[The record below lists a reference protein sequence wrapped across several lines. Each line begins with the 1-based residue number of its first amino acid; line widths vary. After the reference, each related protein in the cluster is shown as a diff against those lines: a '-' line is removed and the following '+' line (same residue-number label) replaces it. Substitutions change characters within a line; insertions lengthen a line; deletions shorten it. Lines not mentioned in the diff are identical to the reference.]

1 MTSVQR
7 VYTGDSLVLGEII
20 REMYFRLRPNQPFA
34 DFNFVLSYF
43 LFQTLQRRM
52 AELDESGPASPG
64 TLGQQLIT
72 KKVAMVT
79 VKQRLQEYQS
89 LLGDLKERVKKIEQ
103 ILEEELGR
111 REKSKKDIGV
121 IKIWITKTIQV
132 IERKLDSSEPVDVTT
147 LEVGLQTNFIYTG

>member
-1 MTSVQR
+1 MPQTTQRIIVVQIAHI
-7 VYTGDSLVLGEII
+7 VPELSMISL
-20 REMYFRLRPNQPFA
+20 RE
-34 DFNFVLSYF
+34 
-43 LFQTLQRRM
+43 FQTLQRRM
-52 AELDESGPASPG
+52 TELDESGPASPS

-79 VKQRLQEYQS
+79 VKQRLQEYQH

-132 IERKLDSSEPVDVTT
+132 IERKLDSSEPVDITT
-147 LEVGLQTNFIYTG
+147 IEVGLSC

>member
-1 MTSVQR
+1 MFSFCVF
-7 VYTGDSLVLGEII
+7 I
-20 REMYFRLRPNQPFA
+20 
-34 DFNFVLSYF
+34 
-43 LFQTLQRRM
+43 LFQTLQRHM
-52 AELDESGPASPG
+52 ADLDENGPASPS

-79 VKQRLQEYQS
+79 VKQRLQEYQN

-147 LEVGLQTNFIYTG
+147 IEVGLYTRLIPQYFYWIALSVLNCSS

>member
-1 MTSVQR
+1 MPQTTQRIIFVQIAHI
-7 VYTGDSLVLGEII
+7 VPELSMISL
-20 REMYFRLRPNQPFA
+20 RE
-34 DFNFVLSYF
+34 
-43 LFQTLQRRM
+43 FQTLQRRM
-52 AELDESGPASPG
+52 TELDESGPASPS

-79 VKQRLQEYQS
+79 VKQRLQEYQH

-132 IERKLDSSEPVDVTT
+132 IERKLDSSEPVDITT
-147 LEVGLQTNFIYTG
+147 IEVGMSC

>member
-1 MTSVQR
+1 MLLQE
-7 VYTGDSLVLGEII
+7 EINLI
-20 REMYFRLRPNQPFA
+20 STQFNIPLFYF
-34 DFNFVLSYF
+34 V
-43 LFQTLQRRM
+43 FQTLQRRM
-52 AELDESGPASPG
+52 AELDENGPASPS

-79 VKQRLQEYQS
+79 VKQRLQEYQN

-147 LEVGLQTNFIYTG
+147 IEVGLKSKLILFILDSTISCKLFFLEVQ